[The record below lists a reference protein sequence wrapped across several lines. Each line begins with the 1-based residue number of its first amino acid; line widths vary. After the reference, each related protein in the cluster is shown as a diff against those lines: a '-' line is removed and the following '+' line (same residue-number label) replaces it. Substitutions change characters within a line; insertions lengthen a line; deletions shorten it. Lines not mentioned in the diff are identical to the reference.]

1 MSKLPCGC
9 SKCGCICAEHSADGV
24 VWLCSSHVNQAVF
37 RFVIDESCRL
47 VTITLFAGVVL
58 VAAAALSPS

>member
-47 VTITLFAGVVL
+47 VAITLFAGVVL